1 MTKKHFV
8 LLVLMWSMIAVV
20 LSSLVALVP
29 LAGPVKADLMEL
41 AYDDGTPAGLVS
53 HPCSS
58 CDDYQGVFFSLPAG
72 VQSASVTE
80 VRFYFNPGST
90 GTSSV
95 IIYLLG
101 GFSYLSSPI
110 TYQASSIGW
119 HKVAVPETT
128 VTGDFRV
135 VIGVGAGRVAYDRYN
150 DNGRSWTGS
159 NEKNMSEPFKTG
171 DIMIRA
177 VIRAELHV
185 GPDQSY
191 KTIQAAVD
199 AAAPGV
205 TVVVHDGTYVE
216 NIKVD
221 KNITIQSKNGATR
234 TTVQAANP
242 DSDVFKVTAD
252 GVTISGFT
260 VQGASGTGKAGI
272 GLENAGKCIITNNS
286 ISDCDY
292 GILALNSSSG
302 IMSGNTVSGNNTG
315 VGVAASTS
323 VLIGDNTMSGN
334 DVGIEVTESSSGN
347 KIFNSKIY
355 NNGNA
360 IRIEGTN
367 NEITGNEV
375 DNNTGAAG
383 SAIHLTGSASG
394 NYAHF
399 NRITANSSQTDGS
412 LAVYNENSAEA
423 ADASLNWWGDASGP
437 YHPSANPDGS
447 GDVVGDY
454 VSFEPWLG
462 AAPVA
467 VASGVATGDPPIID
481 ARADESTA
489 VIKTGSGTPII
500 WVASFSDNPTGIP
513 LSTKDIGKWIDVY
526 FNSTSD
532 VQQVEI
538 GLYYTP
544 EQITGVH
551 EGSLRLYWW
560 DSLNSKWQ
568 VCSSSGVDTANN
580 YIWAKITPGSNPGL
594 DSLTGTLFAGGTTS
608 ASFHWWLIPVVLI
621 VLIVL
626 AVAARLAYAIVIK
639 GVRPADTE

>member
-1 MTKKHFV
+1 MTRKHFV
-8 LLVLMWSMIAVV
+8 LLVLMWSIIAVV

-29 LAGPVKADLMEL
+29 LARPAKADLMEL
-41 AYDDGTPAGLVS
+41 AYDDGTAAGLVS
-53 HPCSS
+53 TPCGS
-58 CDDYQGVFFSLPAG
+58 CDDYQGVRFSLPAG
-72 VQSASVTE
+72 VQSASVSE
-80 VRFYFNPGST
+80 VRFYFNPGSS

-95 IIYLLG
+95 TIYLLN
-101 GFSYLSSPI
+101 YLSLPI
-110 TYQASSIGW
+110 TYQASGTGW
-119 HKVAVPETT
+119 HKVAVPEMT
-128 VTGDFRV
+128 VTGDFWV
-135 VIGVGAGRVAYDRYN
+135 VIGVGNGKVACDRYN
-150 DNGRSWTGS
+150 DNGRSWTGN
-159 NEKNMSEPFKTG
+159 NERTLIERFDAG

-185 GPDQSY
+185 GADQPY
-191 KTIQAAVD
+191 RTIQAAVD
-199 AAAPGV
+199 AAVPGV
-205 TVVVHDGTYVE
+205 TVVVHNGTYVE
-216 NIKVD
+216 NVKVD
-221 KNITIQSKNGATR
+221 KSITIQSKNGAT
-234 TTVQAANP
+234 TTIVQAANL

-260 VQGASGTGKAGI
+260 VQGATGTGKAGVR
-272 GLENAGKCIITNNS
+272 LENAGKCVITNNS
-286 ISDCDY
+286 VSVCDY
-292 GILALNSSSG
+292 GILALNSNSAV
-302 IMSGNTVSGNNTG
+302 M
-315 VGVAASTS
+315 
-323 VLIGDNTMSGN
+323 GDNTISGN
-334 DVGIEVTESSSGN
+334 DIGIEVTESSSGN
-347 KIFNSKIY
+347 KIFNSEIY

-375 DNNTGAAG
+375 HNNTGAAG

-454 VSFEPWLG
+454 VNFETWLG

-467 VASGVATGDPPIID
+467 VTSGVATGDPPNLD

-489 VIKTGSGTPII
+489 VINTGSGTPII

-513 LSTKDIGKWIDVY
+513 LPTKDIGKWIDVY

-532 VQQVEI
+532 IQQVEI
-538 GLYYTP
+538 RLYYTP
-544 EQITGVH
+544 EQITGVN

-608 ASFHWWLIPVVLI
+608 AAFHWWLIPVVLI
-621 VLIVL
+621 VLVVL
-626 AVAARLAYAIVIK
+626 AVVARLAYAIVIK
-639 GVRPADTE
+639 GARPADAE